1 MAIDYTKETK
11 KVLDGMKEV
20 RLTTNYFPKLLR
32 EGPGRLRDKLTEGYV
47 EALKGALKDLDAA
60 LAEWEA
66 AGAEIFEEKTE
77 QKCERGMAAGFSCE
91 ICADYD
97 CESNPEGKA

>member
-32 EGPGRLRDKLTEGYV
+32 EGQGRLREKLTEGYV
-47 EALKGALKDLDAA
+47 EALTGALKDLNAA

-77 QKCERGMAAGFSCE
+77 TKCGMAAGFQCD